1 MAVHS
6 AAGTTLHICAGD
18 PPTFDISGYATL
30 FGSSAEELVG
40 EITDLGEFGREYVLI
55 THNPIGTR
63 STKKF
68 KGSFNEGSMQL
79 TLGLDQSDA
88 GQLIMQTAS
97 ASDDNYSFKVTD
109 QTGDIYYFQAQVMSF
124 KIGLGSVD
132 NVVSATCTLEI
143 TSSSTGIGVITDI
156 YSGA

>member
-18 PPTFDISGYATL
+18 PPTFDISGYTTL

-40 EITDLGEFGREYVLI
+40 EITDLGEFGREYNLI
-55 THNPIGTR
+55 THSPIGAR
-63 STKKF
+63 SIKKF
-68 KGSFNEGSMQL
+68 KGSYNEGTMNL
-79 TLGLDQSDA
+79 TLGLDQADA
-88 GQLIMQTAS
+88 GQLLMQTAS
-97 ASDDNYSFKVTD
+97 QSDDNYSFKVTD

-143 TSSSTGIGVITDI
+143 TSSAAGIGVITDI